1 MQLVTIALICCI
13 VCAASF
19 LAAAFMYTNQD

>member
-1 MQLVTIALICCI
+1 MDGVTIVLICCL
-13 VCAASF
+13 VCAFSF

>member
-1 MQLVTIALICCI
+1 MEDVTIVLICCI
-13 VCAASF
+13 VCAFSF

>member
-1 MQLVTIALICCI
+1 MHRVTIALICCL
-13 VCAASF
+13 VCAFSF